1 VDECKTLIPGGIVTS
16 DQIRHL
22 AGVVKS
28 CGEDGCADIT
38 TRQNLQLRGIELKDT
53 PEIIQGVM
61 DMGMC
66 TLQSGQGLRLVH
78 FSAQSVPF

>member
-1 VDECKTLIPGGIVTS
+1 MTS
-16 DQIRHL
+16 AQVRHL
-22 AGVVKS
+22 ASVVKS

-61 DMGMC
+61 VGRC
-66 TLQSGQGLRLVH
+66 RLTVSKPMLKAP
-78 FSAQSVPF
+78 FVSALEATM